1 MLRVTEP
8 KRTMIP
14 APNFIALGHL
24 SFDVNVV
31 DNGPPS
37 SHIPGG
43 AAAYAGLTAQKHDLS
58 TGVISSVGDD
68 YPVNLILDGID
79 VRVVESE
86 HTASFANYYENGDRT
101 QVLIAS
107 GTRISQVAV
116 PIDWTTPDILFV
128 APLLHEI
135 PTDCVNWF
143 EPKLSC
149 LVPSGWLR
157 RWGHDGAI
165 SHADMLPPFRGKKW
179 DVIAVSESEI
189 ESLPEQQLFDLA
201 ETICVTKGENG
212 SRIWQNGEWTRIPV
226 IAAEPVDFT
235 GAGDIF
241 ATTFVIASSEGK
253 GIEEAGVYA
262 ATASAISIESTGLTG
277 CPSRGQIEARLG

>member
-1 MLRVTEP
+1 MT
-8 KRTMIP
+8 P
-14 APNFIALGHL
+14 APDFLALGHL

-43 AAAYAGLTAQKHDLS
+43 AAAYAALTAQKHDLA
-58 TGVISSVGDD
+58 TGVISSVGGD
-68 YPVNLILDGID
+68 YPVDLILKGID
-79 VRVVESE
+79 VQVVESE
-86 HTASFANYYENGDRT
+86 HTASFANYYDNGDRT

-107 GTRISQVAV
+107 GNRISQAAV
-116 PIDWTTPDILFV
+116 PSDWTKPDVLFV
-128 APLLHEI
+128 GPLLHEL

-179 DVIAVSESEI
+179 DVIAVSELEI
-189 ESLPEQQLFDLA
+189 ESLPEQQLFDLG
-201 ETICVTKGENG
+201 EVICVTRGG
-212 SRIWQNGEWTRIPV
+212 RGARIWSDGHWTEIP
-226 IAAEPVDFT
+226 AAISSPTDFT

-241 ATTFVIASSEGK
+241 ATTFAIALSEGK
-253 GIEEAGVYA
+253 EIEEAGAYA
-262 ATASAISIESTGLTG
+262 AVGSAISIEATGLSG
-277 CPSRGQIEARLG
+277 CPSREQIEARLG

>member
-1 MLRVTEP
+1 MS
-8 KRTMIP
+8 P

-24 SFDVNVV
+24 SFDVNVI

-43 AAAYAGLTAQKHDLS
+43 AAAYAALTAVKHDLS

-68 YPVNLILDGID
+68 YPVDLILDGID

-86 HTASFANYYENGDRT
+86 HTASFANYYDKGDRT

-107 GTRISQVAV
+107 GNRISQAAV
-116 PIDWTTPDILFV
+116 PSDWTTPDILFV
-128 APLLHEI
+128 GPLLHEL

-143 EPKLSC
+143 DPKLSC

-189 ESLPEQQLFDLA
+189 ESLPEQQLFDLG
-201 ETICVTKGENG
+201 EIICVTKGENG
-212 SRIWQNGEWTRIPV
+212 SRIWKDGDWTHIP
-226 IAAEPVDFT
+226 IAAAEPVDFT

-241 ATTFVIASSEGK
+241 ATTFVIALSEGK
-253 GIEEAGVYA
+253 DIEEAGVYA
-262 ATASAISIESTGLTG
+262 AAASAISIEATGLSG
-277 CPSRGQIEARLG
+277 CPSREQIEARLG